1 MGDCVTNSQSIVYS
15 RIRNSQ
21 RNRTQYLI
29 LKRWQES
36 TPTLKALALVSVG
49 GIAGTLSRFGL
60 GEVFPNDRAGTL
72 AANLIGV
79 ALAAILLVVMERRGI
94 TELRL
99 LLMPG
104 FCAGLTTFSAVTAQ
118 SLEPRDGGTI
128 FLLQNLVF
136 SLVIVVVLLPLARKL
151 VPVRS

>member
-1 MGDCVTNSQSIVYS
+1 V
-15 RIRNSQ
+15 
-21 RNRTQYLI
+21 
-29 LKRWQES
+29 
-36 TPTLKALALVSVG
+36 LVSVG

-128 FLLQNLVF
+128 FLLQNLLF
-136 SLVIVVVLLPLARKL
+136 SLVIVVVLLPLVRKV

>member
-1 MGDCVTNSQSIVYS
+1 V
-15 RIRNSQ
+15 
-21 RNRTQYLI
+21 
-29 LKRWQES
+29 
-36 TPTLKALALVSVG
+36 LVSLG

-118 SLEPRDGGTI
+118 SLEPRDGGTA
-128 FLLQNLVF
+128 FLLQNVFF

>member
-1 MGDCVTNSQSIVYS
+1 M
-15 RIRNSQ
+15 
-21 RNRTQYLI
+21 
-29 LKRWQES
+29 
-36 TPTLKALALVSVG
+36 LVSVG

-60 GEVFPNDRAGTL
+60 GEVFPSDRAGTL

-136 SLVIVVVLLPLARKL
+136 SLVIVVVLLPLVRKV

>member
-1 MGDCVTNSQSIVYS
+1 M
-15 RIRNSQ
+15 
-21 RNRTQYLI
+21 
-29 LKRWQES
+29 
-36 TPTLKALALVSVG
+36 
-49 GIAGTLSRFGL
+49 SRFGL
-60 GEVFPNDRAGTL
+60 GEIFPNDRAGTL

-99 LLMPG
+99 LLLPG

-118 SLEPRDGGTI
+118 SLEPREGGSA
-128 FLLQNLVF
+128 FLLQNVIF
-136 SLVIVVVLLPLARKL
+136 SLVIVVVLLPLARKF

>member
-1 MGDCVTNSQSIVYS
+1 M
-15 RIRNSQ
+15 
-21 RNRTQYLI
+21 
-29 LKRWQES
+29 
-36 TPTLKALALVSVG
+36 G

-118 SLEPRDGGTI
+118 SLEPRDGGTA
-128 FLLQNLVF
+128 FLLENVFF
-136 SLVIVVVLLPLARKL
+136 SLVIVVVLLPWARKL

>member
-1 MGDCVTNSQSIVYS
+1 M
-15 RIRNSQ
+15 
-21 RNRTQYLI
+21 
-29 LKRWQES
+29 
-36 TPTLKALALVSVG
+36 LVSAG

-60 GEVFPNDRAGTL
+60 GEVFPDDRAGTL

-79 ALAAILLVVMERRGI
+79 ALASILLVVMERRGI

-118 SLEPRDGGTI
+118 SLEPRDGGAT

-136 SLVIVVVLLPLARKL
+136 SLLIVLVFLPLARKV